1 MITEKSVLVSKVKEK
16 IKRLIAA
23 RNITIYDLAQQADL
37 TEACIRNWFTARNY
51 TPSLEALE
59 KISKALDIS
68 PFELLCDDD
77 EIMAATPENKE
88 LLEKYRHL
96 TKKQK
101 TAILALIESFN
112 D

>member
-1 MITEKSVLVSKVKEK
+1 MITDNSVLVLKVKEK
-16 IKRLIAA
+16 IKKLITA
-23 RNITIYDLAQQADL
+23 RSITIYDLAQKSDL

-59 KISKALDIS
+59 KISKALEVS

-77 EIMAATPENKE
+77 DIMAATPENKE
-88 LLEKYRHL
+88 FMEKFRNL

-101 TAILALIESFN
+101 NAVLILLDSFEE
-112 D
+112 